1 MRRFRS
7 FEILGVVLLLTR
19 AAFATP
25 PDGSATNHIGPIRW
39 TRDSI
44 GNFSV
49 PDAGN
54 IVLLGRIPDA
64 AVIVVDPMTGE
75 ERRRLPGFIRTT
87 SIACSPDGQM
97 CVMGGA
103 VAEGDTTP
111 TTLVYDVTDG
121 RLLWQKKEKKVR
133 ILAVSAILDR
143 VLVKFSDSPGSEL
156 RSLTTG
162 ETIREYGSI
171 IEYAFMDEWHQRVY
185 VSTGR
190 WDGAFGNWT
199 VELDAAAGQEL
210 NRWGLE
216 TYGPMSRLRD
226 SDTLL
231 IYGQDLRRPADKVA
245 KVIALNVDSG
255 MRGPITKCP
264 ENISDRCDCISWN
277 ALGRWVLAP
286 DGNSTLLQQVRSQ
299 VSTALIA
306 MRILGGQVATTECYI
321 NEDLM
326 WSGSAL
332 PITREFVDGVNMSLY
347 YLPDGPRD
355 LFYVRAIGPTLS
367 ATDSNPVTT
376 LSVGVIGSI
385 LYIDQSQTGSGES
398 IISIVDMSG
407 RVVTRMVAVANGRPI
422 SVSVA
427 DLPAGNYL
435 CSLELGTVTATGKF
449 SIVR

>member
-19 AAFATP
+19 VAFATP

-111 TTLVYDVTDG
+111 TTLVYDVKDG
-121 RLLWQKKEKKVR
+121 RLLWKKKEEKIRV
-133 ILAVSAILDR
+133 LAMSARLDR
-143 VLVKFSDSPGSEL
+143 VLVKLGDSPGSEL

-199 VELDAAAGQEL
+199 VELDASIGAEQR
-210 NRWGLE
+210 RWGLS
-216 TYGPMSRLRD
+216 TYGAMCRLAG

-231 IYGQDLRRPADKVA
+231 VVGRNQQRPMLTV
-245 KVIALNVDSG
+245 VVGLNVTTNS
-255 MRGPITKCP
+255 RNPVLTCP
-264 ENISDRCDCISWN
+264 QDVSIHCDCIQWLENS
-277 ALGRWVLAP
+277 ARWQLNL
-286 DGNSTLLQQVRSQ
+286 DGTTARLFGAYGLVDNSIVVRHFSRGQ
-299 VSTALIA
+299 
-306 MRILGGQVATTECYI
+306 LGGSDCFI
-321 NEDLM
+321 NEPLM
-326 WSGSAL
+326 WHGQQLVAV
-332 PITREFVDGVNMSLY
+332 PHMVDDATGTFY
-347 YLPDGPRD
+347 YLPNGSRD
-355 LFYVRAIGPTLS
+355 FFYARAIGPTLS

-385 LYIDQSQTGSGES
+385 LYVDQSQTGSGES

-407 RVVTRMVAVANGRPI
+407 RVVKRMVAVANGRPI